1 MTFPCAWLEGVS
13 VGLLP
18 LEYRDIFQCRDEIFE
33 SGLSHWGPVEV
44 GEIPLLT
51 T

>member
-1 MTFPCAWLEGVS
+1 M
-13 VGLLP
+13 GLLP

-33 SGLSHWGPVEV
+33 SGWALWGPVGV